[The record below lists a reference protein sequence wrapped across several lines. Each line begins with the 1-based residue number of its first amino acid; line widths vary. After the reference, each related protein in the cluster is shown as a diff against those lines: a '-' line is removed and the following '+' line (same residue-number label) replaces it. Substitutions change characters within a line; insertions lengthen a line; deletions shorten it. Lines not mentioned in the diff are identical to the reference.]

1 MRQIPYGQI
10 NFESIIKDNCIYVDK
25 TQYIEKLESSQN
37 LKTTVYLRPGR
48 FGKSLFT
55 SMLDYYYAIDRSEK
69 FEELFGNLYIGK
81 HPTENKNKY
90 YILKLDFSG
99 LDVDSET
106 SLEYMKEIFNKKVIL
121 GINDFEN
128 RYQIQVNYEDSISP
142 AETIGKLF
150 VEFRKQKPNE
160 KIYIL
165 IDEYD
170 NFTNGILKGNAE
182 KLLSIVSGE
191 GFVKGFYATIKE
203 NIGLGTVERFFA
215 TGIAPVTLDSMTT
228 GFNIATDITRN
239 PLFTSMIG
247 FTEQEVI
254 EIIKE
259 VLSEKKEEEQKEIYE
274 IMKKYY
280 DGYRFSELNEEHTF
294 NSTLVMYY
302 LNNYVQTGLPPTQI
316 LDMNIAAN
324 FTKLGNLL
332 TLKGNSASKEI
343 LTKAIQNKPIQGT
356 IINKF
361 ELSEMPVDDQVIQS
375 LLFYFGYLTIGENVT
390 NTIIKYKIPNQV
402 MSGIYNEYFLYLIQK
417 SGVEIN
423 TTKIQEAAL
432 ELAFEGKINKICNI
446 VEEYLSY
453 VGNISWQ
460 RYDEKYVQSYMHA
473 ILGLNDMFNVYL
485 EYNVQHNGYIDVAVF
500 KRENSGIKY
509 QAIIE
514 LKYIKKEDA
523 KTEENKQKEI
533 ERKRKEALE
542 EIQAY
547 SQDKRLPQENMKK
560 FIVIYVGEK
569 LELLEE
575 VNGKA

>member
-25 TQYIEKLESSQN
+25 TQYIEKLESSPN
-37 LKTTVYLRPGR
+37 LKTIMYLRPGR

-55 SMLDYYYAIDRSEK
+55 SMLDSYYAIDKSEK

-182 KLLSIVSGE
+182 KFLNIVSGE

-228 GFNIATDITRN
+228 GFNIATDITRS

-259 VLSEKKEEEQKEIYE
+259 ILPEKTEDEQQEIYE
-274 IMKKYY
+274 TMKKYY
-280 DGYRFSELNEEHTF
+280 DGYRFSEESEKHIF

-302 LNNYVQTGLPPTQI
+302 LNNYKQLGKPPTKL

-332 TLKGNSASKEI
+332 TLKGNSISKEI
-343 LTKAIQNKPIQGT
+343 LTKAIQNQPMQGT

-361 ELSEMPVDDQVIQS
+361 ELGEMPVDEQVIQS

-453 VGNISWQ
+453 VGNIAWQ

-473 ILGLNDMFNVYL
+473 ILGLNEMFNVYL
-485 EYNVQHNGYIDVAVF
+485 EYNVQHNRYIDVAVF

-514 LKYIKKEDA
+514 LKYIKKEEA
-523 KTEENKQKEI
+523 KTEESKQKEI
-533 ERKRKEALE
+533 ARKRNEALE
-542 EIQAY
+542 EIKEY
-547 SQDKRLPQENMKK
+547 SQDTRLPQENMKK

-575 VNGKA
+575 IN

>member
-1 MRQIPYGQI
+1 MRRIPYGQI
-10 NFESIIKDNCIYVDK
+10 NFERIIKENYLYVDK
-25 TQYIEKLESSQN
+25 TRYIEKLEN
-37 LKTTVYLRPGR
+37 LNETSLFYLRPGR

-55 SMLDYYYAIDRSEK
+55 NMLDYYYAIDRKDK
-69 FEELFGNLYIGK
+69 FDELFNNLYIK
-81 HPTENKNKY
+81 DHPTTNKNNY
-90 YILKLDFSG
+90 YILNFDFSG
-99 LDVDSET
+99 IDSNDNWDIDRLMEA
-106 SLEYMKEIFNKKVIL
+106 FNVKVID
-121 GINDFEN
+121 GITKFIERYNIKFDIDKTQTPSALIGSIITHFE
-128 RYQIQVNYEDSISP
+128 
-142 AETIGKLF
+142 GLKLENK
-150 VEFRKQKPNE
+150 V
-160 KIYIL
+160 YII

-182 KLLSIVSGE
+182 KFLAMLTGE
-191 GFVKGFYATIKE
+191 GFIKGFYARIKE
-203 NIGLGTVERFFA
+203 AIKAGVVERFFA

-239 PLFTSMIG
+239 PLFDTMIG
-247 FTEQEVI
+247 FAEHEVK

-259 VLSEKKEEEQKEIYE
+259 VLPEKTEKEQQEIYNT
-274 IMKKYY
+274 MKKYY
-280 DGYRFSELNEEHTF
+280 DGYRFSEESEKHIF

-302 LNNYVQTGLPPTQI
+302 LNNYMQLGKPPTKL

-332 TLKGNSASKEI
+332 TLKGNSISKEI
-343 LTKAIQNKPIQGT
+343 LTKAIQNQPIQGE
-356 IINKF
+356 IIDKF
-361 ELSEMPVDDQVIQS
+361 ELGEMPIDEQVIQS
-375 LLFYFGYLTIGENVT
+375 LLFYFGYLTIGENIT
-390 NTIIKYKIPNQV
+390 DTIIKYKIPNQV

-423 TTKIQEAAL
+423 ITKIQEAAL
-432 ELAFEGKINKICNI
+432 ELGFEGKINKICKI

-473 ILGLNDMFNVYL
+473 ILGLNNMFNVYL
-485 EYNVQHNGYIDVAVF
+485 EYNVKNNGYIDVAVF

-523 KTEENKQKEI
+523 KTEENKKKEI
-533 ERKRKEALE
+533 EKKRKEALE
-542 EIQAY
+542 QIQEY
-547 SQDKRLPQENMKK
+547 SQDSRLPQENMKK

-575 VNGKA
+575 I

>member
-280 DGYRFSELNEEHTF
+280 DGYRFSEINE
-294 NSTLVMYY
+294 
-302 LNNYVQTGLPPTQI
+302 
-316 LDMNIAAN
+316 
-324 FTKLGNLL
+324 
-332 TLKGNSASKEI
+332 
-343 LTKAIQNKPIQGT
+343 
-356 IINKF
+356 
-361 ELSEMPVDDQVIQS
+361 
-375 LLFYFGYLTIGENVT
+375 
-390 NTIIKYKIPNQV
+390 
-402 MSGIYNEYFLYLIQK
+402 
-417 SGVEIN
+417 
-423 TTKIQEAAL
+423 
-432 ELAFEGKINKICNI
+432 
-446 VEEYLSY
+446 
-453 VGNISWQ
+453 
-460 RYDEKYVQSYMHA
+460 
-473 ILGLNDMFNVYL
+473 
-485 EYNVQHNGYIDVAVF
+485 
-500 KRENSGIKY
+500 
-509 QAIIE
+509 
-514 LKYIKKEDA
+514 
-523 KTEENKQKEI
+523 
-533 ERKRKEALE
+533 
-542 EIQAY
+542 
-547 SQDKRLPQENMKK
+547 
-560 FIVIYVGEK
+560 
-569 LELLEE
+569 
-575 VNGKA
+575 

>member
-1 MRQIPYGQI
+1 MRRIPYGQI
-10 NFESIIKDNCIYVDK
+10 NFERIIKENYLYVDK
-25 TQYIEKLESSQN
+25 TRYIEKLEN
-37 LKTTVYLRPGR
+37 LNETSLFYLRPGR

-55 SMLDYYYAIDRSEK
+55 SMLDYYYAIDRTDK
-69 FEELFGNLYIGK
+69 FDELFNNLYIK
-81 HPTENKNKY
+81 DHPTVNKNNY
-90 YILKLDFSG
+90 YILNFDFSG
-99 LDVDSET
+99 IDSNDNWDIDRLMEA
-106 SLEYMKEIFNKKVIL
+106 FNTKVIS
-121 GINDFEN
+121 GITKFIERYNIKFNIDRTQTPSSLIGMFFDAIEGLKLEN
-128 RYQIQVNYEDSISP
+128 
-142 AETIGKLF
+142 
-150 VEFRKQKPNE
+150 
-160 KIYIL
+160 KIYVI

-182 KLLSIVSGE
+182 KFLAMLTGE
-191 GFVKGFYATIKE
+191 GFIKGFYARIKE
-203 NIGLGTVERFFA
+203 AIKAGVVERFFA

-228 GFNIATDITRN
+228 GFNIATDITRDED
-239 PLFTSMIG
+239 FDAMIG

-259 VLSEKKEEEQKEIYE
+259 VLLEKTEKEQLEIFE
-274 IMKKYY
+274 TMKKYY
-280 DGYRFSELNEEHTF
+280 DGYRFAELSEKHLF

-302 LNNYVQTGLPPTQI
+302 LNSYAKKGMAPTQL

-361 ELSEMPVDDQVIQS
+361 ELGEMPVDEQVIQS

-402 MSGIYNEYFLYLIQK
+402 MSGIYNQYFLYLIQK
-417 SGVEIN
+417 SGVQIN

-453 VGNISWQ
+453 VGNIAWQ

-485 EYNVQHNGYIDVAVF
+485 EYNVQHNRYIDVAVF

-523 KTEENKQKEI
+523 KTEESKQKEI
-533 ERKRKEALE
+533 ERKRNEALE
-542 EIQAY
+542 EIKAY
-547 SQDKRLPQENMKK
+547 SQDTRLPQENMKK

-575 VNGKA
+575 VEY